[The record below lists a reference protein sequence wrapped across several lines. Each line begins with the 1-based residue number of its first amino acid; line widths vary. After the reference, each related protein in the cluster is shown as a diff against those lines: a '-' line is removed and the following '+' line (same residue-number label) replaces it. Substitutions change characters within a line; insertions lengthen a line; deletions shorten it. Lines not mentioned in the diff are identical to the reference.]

1 MTSSGSTSIN
11 PQIVTEKPFV
21 KWMQSNSSAP
31 IVFDMYKD
39 YKIDVVTVNRSISAS
54 AGSRKPVTETIITNY
69 TK

>member
-11 PQIVTEKPFV
+11 PLVVTAKPFV

-39 YKIDVVTVNRSISAS
+39 YKIDVVTVNRSIS
-54 AGSRKPVTETIITNY
+54 GSRKPVTETIITNY